1 MKGQYPTPEMSMR
14 AVKKLLANP
23 CLEGE
28 GRDAMVRRYVDLSRQ
43 LRILRVAE
51 WETARGLVDGW
62 HGTLDELIETARG
75 LAK

>member
-1 MKGQYPTPEMSMR
+1 MSLR

-28 GRDAMVRRYVDLSRQ
+28 GREAMVRRYVDLSRQ

-51 WETARGLVDGW
+51 WETAHGLVDGW
-62 HGTLDELIETARG
+62 HGTLLELIDA
-75 LAK
+75 AKELSK